1 MAIAVSCRTAA
12 GAAWRGHVRSRG
24 RQILRVLALDAAE
37 LSVALVGDP
46 EMRTLN
52 RRYRH
57 QDRSTD
63 VLAFPT
69 ADAAPRVAR
78 MPVVLGDVVISID
91 TAALQ
96 ARAGRTSVAA
106 RLDALLIHGV
116 LHLIGYD
123 HEISPAEAGR
133 MSRRAREVR
142 TAIGPAAQTRPRRPR
157 KPPRAAA
164 AGAAQADACA
174 PRADASSTPTG
185 RRARGRTG
193 SERRAAR

>member
-12 GAAWRGHVRSRG
+12 GTAWRGHVRSRG
-24 RQILRVLALDAAE
+24 RQILRVLALGAAE

-52 RRYRH
+52 RTYRRH
-57 QDRSTD
+57 DRSTD

-69 ADAAPRVAR
+69 EDGAPRAAR

-96 ARAGRTSVAA
+96 ARTGRTSVAA

-123 HEISPAEAGR
+123 HEISPAEARR

-142 TAIGPAAQTRPRRPR
+142 TAIGPVAPTRAVRPRGTVR
-157 KPPRAAA
+157 
-164 AGAAQADACA
+164 
-174 PRADASSTPTG
+174 
-185 RRARGRTG
+185 
-193 SERRAAR
+193 

>member
-12 GAAWRGHVRSRG
+12 GVPWRGHVRSRG
-24 RQILRVLALDAAE
+24 RQILRALALGAAE

-46 EMRTLN
+46 EMRILN
-52 RRYRH
+52 RTYRRR
-57 QDRSTD
+57 DRSTD
-63 VLAFPT
+63 VLAFP
-69 ADAAPRVAR
+69 AGDDAPRAAR

-96 ARAGRTSVAA
+96 ARADRTSVAA

-123 HEISPAEAGR
+123 HEISPTEARR

-142 TAIGPAAQTRPRRPR
+142 TAIGPAATVGARRPRRPAR
-157 KPPRAAA
+157 
-164 AGAAQADACA
+164 GAATGARL
-174 PRADASSTPTG
+174 RADASAPS
-185 RRARGRTG
+185 RARARTR
-193 SERRAAR
+193 STRRVAR